1 MIESHVDLDAILEL
15 KAVMEDEFAML
26 VETFMRDSSMRIEGM
41 ASAIAESDAYRL
53 RELAHSMK
61 GSCFN
66 MGIMP
71 LGNMCLTLEEKGKKG
86 DIRGTET
93 VLADI
98 EQEYK
103 LVEGFLKST
112 IN

>member
-1 MIESHVDLDAILEL
+1 MIESHLDMDAILEL
-15 KAVMEDEFAML
+15 KAVMEDEYAVL
-26 VETFMRDSSMRIEGM
+26 VNTFMRDSATRIEGM
-41 ASAIAESDAYRL
+41 ASAIAESDASRL

-71 LGNMCLTLEEKGKKG
+71 LGNMCLTLEEKGKRG
-86 DIRGTET
+86 DISDTES
-93 VLADI
+93 VLVAI